1 MSHSITVSAFDQYGQ
16 PLAGTYAIAT
26 AFNLGNGTLTPVS
39 GSVVGGSYCDFTY
52 TRGQASGDQSPILAF
67 ALQSGYNPLTATIFI
82 TLLDASGNVMM

>member
-1 MSHSITVSAFDQYGQ
+1 MSHSITVTVLDQNGQ
-16 PLAGTYAIAT
+16 PLPGTYTITT

-39 GSVVGGSYCDFTY
+39 GSVVGGSYCAFTY
-52 TRGQASGDQSPILAF
+52 TRGQASTDASPILAF